1 MSTTE
6 PATAG
11 GPDSTIAAPGGAP
24 NYLSHKQILVILGGL
39 MAGMFLAALDQS
51 IVGTALPRIVS
62 EFNSLDKLSWVVT
75 AYLLTSTASTPL
87 WGKISDL
94 YGRRPLFIAA
104 IVIFLAGSVLSAMSQ
119 NIEMLIG
126 FRAVQ
131 GLGAGGL
138 MSLAFATI
146 GDVIPPRERGK
157 YMGYFGA
164 VFGLSSVAGPLLGGL
179 LTDGPGWRWI
189 FWINVPIGL
198 VALGIVGAVLKLP
211 HVKRSHKID
220 YLGAATVAAAV
231 TTLLLAISWSGPGNG
246 WGDGTTIALLVAA
259 VVLAVAF
266 VFIEL
271 RVAEPIIPMDLFKG
285 RIFSG
290 YASYAFLLGFAMFGA
305 LIFLPLYLQAV
316 KDLSPTQSGLALLP
330 MIVGIFS
337 ASIPSGQLMSK
348 TGRYKVYPIISSVLV
363 GTAMVLL
370 STLSLTTPYWQMAIY
385 MFVMGAGLGLSMQ
398 ITVTAA
404 QNSVPRKHMGTAT
417 STMTFFRSM
426 GGAIGTAVYGAV
438 LTIRLKDHL
447 TDIVPNATQAAVDGL
462 AKAANSVQALHG
474 LAQPMKGW
482 ALHGLVDAMDDVFLV
497 SLPFLAIALILAI
510 ITPEQ
515 RLAGRSDDP
524 KAQGKEPE
532 GEESVEAS
540 APVAMH

>member
-6 PATAG
+6 PAT
-11 GPDSTIAAPGGAP
+11 PGGAAP
-24 NYLSHKQILVILGGL
+24 DTAPQYLSHKQILVVLGGL

-51 IVGTALPRIVS
+51 IVGTALPQIVS

-94 YGRRPLFIAA
+94 YGRRPLFMAA
-104 IVIFLAGSVLSAMSQ
+104 IITFLAGSVLSALAQ
-119 NIEMLIG
+119 NIEELIG

-138 MSLAFATI
+138 MALAFATI

-189 FWINVPIGL
+189 FWINLPIGL
-198 VALGIVGAVLKLP
+198 VALGIVAAVLRLP

-220 YLGAATVAAAV
+220 YAGAAVITGAV
-231 TTLLLAISWSGPGNG
+231 TTLLLAISWSGPTNG
-246 WGDGTTIALLVAA
+246 WGAGMTIGLLVAA
-259 VVLAVAF
+259 AVLAVAF
-266 VFIEL
+266 VFVEL
-271 RVAEPIIPMDLFKG
+271 KVSEPIIPMDLFKG

-290 YASYAFLLGFAMFGA
+290 YAGYAFLLGFAMFGA

-316 KDLSPTQSGLALLP
+316 KGLSPTRSGLALLP

-348 TGRYKVYPIISSVLV
+348 TGRYKVYPIISAVLV
-363 GTAMVLL
+363 GGAMVLL
-370 STLSLTTPYWQMAIY
+370 STLGMTTPYWHLAIY

-404 QNSVPRKHMGTAT
+404 QNSVPRQHMGSAT

-438 LTIRLKDHL
+438 LTSRLKDHL
-447 TDIVPNATQAAVDGL
+447 TDIVPNATQAMVDGL
-462 AKAANSVQALHG
+462 AKAANSVEALHQ
-474 LAQPMKGW
+474 LQEPMKGW

-497 SLPFLAIALILAI
+497 SLPFLVIALIIAV

-515 RLAGRSDDP
+515 RLAGRSDGEP
-524 KAQGKEPE
+524 KQE
-532 GEESVEAS
+532 GEIESS
-540 APVAMH
+540 AAAAMH

>member
-6 PATAG
+6 PAAAG
-11 GPDSTIAAPGGAP
+11 GASTAPDP
-24 NYLSHKQILVILGGL
+24 NTPQYLSHKQILVVLGGL

-104 IVIFLAGSVLSAMSQ
+104 IVTFLAGSVLSALSQ
-119 NIEMLIG
+119 NIEQLIG

-189 FWINVPIGL
+189 FWINLPIGL
-198 VALGIVGAVLKLP
+198 VALGIVAAVLRLP
-211 HVKRSHKID
+211 HVRRSHKID
-220 YLGAATVAAAV
+220 YLGAAVVTAAV
-231 TTLLLAISWSGPGNG
+231 TSLLLAVSWSGPTNG
-246 WGDGTTIALLVAA
+246 WGTGTSIALLSAA
-259 VVLAVAF
+259 LVLAVAF

-271 RVAEPIIPMDLFKG
+271 KVAEPIIPMDLFKG

-290 YASYAFLLGFAMFGA
+290 YAGFAFLLGFAMFGA

-316 KDLSPTQSGLALLP
+316 KDLSPTRSGLALLP

-337 ASIPSGQLMSK
+337 ASIPSGQMMSK
-348 TGRYKVYPIISSVLV
+348 NGRYKAFPIISAVLV
-363 GTAMVLL
+363 GGAMVLL
-370 STLSLTTPYWQMAIY
+370 STLSMTTPYWQLAIY

-404 QNSVPRKHMGTAT
+404 QNSVPRQHMGSAT

-438 LTIRLKDHL
+438 LTGRLKDHL
-447 TDIVPNATQAAVDGL
+447 TDIIPNATQSMVDGI

-474 LAQPMKGW
+474 MQDPMKGW

-497 SLPFLAIALILAI
+497 SLPFLAIAFVIAV

-515 RLAGRSDDP
+515 RLAGRSDGP
-524 KAQGKEPE
+524 KPE
-532 GEESVEAS
+532 GDSVESS
-540 APVAMH
+540 AAAAMH

>member
-6 PATAG
+6 PATTG
-11 GPDSTIAAPGGAP
+11 GASPAPDNAP
-24 NYLSHKQILVILGGL
+24 NYLSHRQILVILGGL

-51 IVGTALPRIVS
+51 IVGTALPQIVS

-104 IVIFLAGSVLSAMSQ
+104 IVTFLAGSVLSALSQ
-119 NIEMLIG
+119 NIEQLIG

-189 FWINVPIGL
+189 FWINLPIGL
-198 VALGIVGAVLKLP
+198 VALGIVSAVLRLP

-220 YLGAATVAAAV
+220 YLGAAIVTGAV
-231 TTLLLAISWSGPGNG
+231 TTLLLAVSWSGPTNG
-246 WGDGTTIALLVAA
+246 WGNGTTLALLIGA

-266 VFIEL
+266 VLVEL
-271 RVAEPIIPMDLFKG
+271 RVSEPIIPMDLFKG

-290 YASYAFLLGFAMFGA
+290 YAAFAFLLGFAMFGA

-316 KDLSPTQSGLALLP
+316 KDLSPTRSGLALLP

-348 TGRYKVYPIISSVLV
+348 TGRYKIYPIISAVLV
-363 GTAMVLL
+363 AGAMVLL
-370 STLSLTTPYWQMAIY
+370 STIGLHTPYWHLAIF
-385 MFVMGAGLGLSMQ
+385 MFIMGSGLGLSMQ

-404 QNSVPRKHMGTAT
+404 QNSVPRQHMGTAT

-438 LTIRLKDHL
+438 LTSRLKVHL
-447 TDIVPNATQAAVDGL
+447 GDIVPQTMQGMVDQL

-474 LAQPMKGW
+474 LKDPMKGW
-482 ALHGLVDAMDDVFLV
+482 ALSGLVNAMDDVFLV
-497 SLPFLAIALILAI
+497 SLPFLAIALVLAI

-515 RLAGRSDDP
+515 RLAGRNDAP
-524 KAQGKEPE
+524 KPDGDTADL
-532 GEESVEAS
+532 EAS
-540 APVAMH
+540 AAAAMH

>member
-1 MSTTE
+1 MSTPE

-11 GPDSTIAAPGGAP
+11 GASTAPDPHTPQ
-24 NYLSHKQILVILGGL
+24 YLSHKQILVVLGGL

-104 IVIFLAGSVLSAMSQ
+104 IVTFLAGSVLSALAQ
-119 NIEMLIG
+119 NIEQLIG

-189 FWINVPIGL
+189 FWINLPIGL
-198 VALGIVGAVLKLP
+198 VALGIVAAVLRLP

-220 YLGAATVAAAV
+220 YLGATVITGAV
-231 TTLLLAISWSGPGNG
+231 TSLLLAISWSGPTNG
-246 WGDGTTIALLVAA
+246 WGTGTTIALLAA
-259 VVLAVAF
+259 ALVLAVSF
-266 VFIEL
+266 VFVEL
-271 RVAEPIIPMDLFKG
+271 KVAEPIIPMDLFKG

-290 YASYAFLLGFAMFGA
+290 YAGFAFLLGFAMFGA

-316 KDLSPTQSGLALLP
+316 KGLSPTRSGLALLP

-337 ASIPSGQLMSK
+337 ASIPSGQMMSK
-348 TGRYKVYPIISSVLV
+348 NGRYKAFPIISAVLV
-363 GTAMVLL
+363 SGAMLLL
-370 STLSLTTPYWQMAIY
+370 STLSMTTPYWQLAIY

-404 QNSVPRKHMGTAT
+404 QNSVPRQHMGSAT

-438 LTIRLKDHL
+438 LTSRLKDHL
-447 TDIVPNATQAAVDGL
+447 TDIIPNATQAMVDGI
-462 AKAANSVQALHG
+462 AKAANSVQALHSM
-474 LAQPMKGW
+474 QEPMKGW

-497 SLPFLAIALILAI
+497 SLPFLAIAFVIAV

-515 RLAGRSDDP
+515 RLAGRTDGP
-524 KAQGKEPE
+524 KPE
-532 GEESVEAS
+532 GDSVESS
-540 APVAMH
+540 AAAAMH

>member
-6 PATAG
+6 PEAL
-11 GPDSTIAAPGGAP
+11 PGTTQDP
-24 NYLSHKQILVILGGL
+24 PSYLSHRQILVVLGGL

-51 IVGTALPRIVS
+51 IVGTALPQIVS

-104 IVIFLAGSVLSAMSQ
+104 IVTFLGGSVLAAMAQ

-146 GDVIPPRERGK
+146 ADVVPPRERGK

-189 FWINVPIGL
+189 FWINLPIGV
-198 VALGIVGAVLKLP
+198 VALAVVAAVLKLP
-211 HVKRSHKID
+211 HTKRSHKID
-220 YLGAATVAAAV
+220 YLGASIVTGAV
-231 TTLLLAISWSGPGNG
+231 TALLLAVSWAGPDYG
-246 WGDGTTIALLVAA
+246 WGSTTTLALLIGA
-259 VVLAVAF
+259 VVLSVAF
-266 VFIEL
+266 VLVEL
-271 RVAEPIIPMDLFKG
+271 RVSEPIIPMDLFKG
-285 RIFSG
+285 RIFAG
-290 YASYAFLLGFAMFGA
+290 YSAYAFLLGFAMFGA

-316 KDLSPTQSGLALLP
+316 KEMSPTESGLALLP

-337 ASIPSGQLMSK
+337 ASIPSGQLMSR
-348 TGRYKVYPIISSVLV
+348 TGSYKIYPIISAVLV
-363 GTAMVLL
+363 GGAMLML
-370 STLSLTTPYWQMAIY
+370 STLAIDTAYWQLAIY

-404 QNSVPRKHMGTAT
+404 QNSVDRKHMGTAT

-438 LTIRLKDHL
+438 LTSRLKVHL
-447 TDIVPNATQAAVDGL
+447 EDVVPAAAKDSIDSL
-462 AKAANSVQALHG
+462 AKAANSVQALHA
-474 LAQPMKGW
+474 LPQPPRSW
-482 ALHGLVDAMDDVFLV
+482 ALTSLVGAMGDVFLV
-497 SLPFLAIALILAI
+497 SLPFLAIALVLAI

-515 RLAGRSDDP
+515 KLAAREDG
-524 KAQGKEPE
+524 AAKEVDL
-532 GEESVEAS
+532 ESAAS
-540 APVAMH
+540 MH

>member
-11 GPDSTIAAPGGAP
+11 GASPAPEPNAP

-104 IVIFLAGSVLSAMSQ
+104 IVTFLAGSVLSAMSQ
-119 NIEMLIG
+119 NIEELIG
-126 FRAVQ
+126 FRAIQ

-198 VALGIVGAVLKLP
+198 VALGVVAAVLKLP

-220 YLGAATVAAAV
+220 YLGAAIVTGAV
-231 TTLLLAISWSGPGNG
+231 TTLLLAVSWSGPTNG
-246 WGDGTTIALLVAA
+246 WGAGTTIALLVAA
-259 VVLAVAF
+259 VVLAVVF
-266 VFIEL
+266 VLVEL
-271 RVAEPIIPMDLFKG
+271 RVSEPIIPMDLFKG

-290 YASYAFLLGFAMFGA
+290 YAAYAFLLGFAMFGA

-316 KDLSPTQSGLALLP
+316 KDLSPTKSGLALLP
-330 MIVGIFS
+330 MIVGIFF

-348 TGRYKVYPIISSVLV
+348 TGRYKIYPIISSVLV
-363 GTAMVLL
+363 GGAMVLL
-370 STLSLTTPYWQMAIY
+370 STIGLTTPYWQLAIY
-385 MFVMGAGLGLSMQ
+385 MFIMGAGLGLSMQ

-404 QNSVPRKHMGTAT
+404 QNSVPRQHMGTAT

-438 LTIRLKDHL
+438 LTSRLTTHL
-447 TDIVPNATQAAVDGL
+447 GDIVPQSMHGMVDQL
-462 AKAANSVQALHG
+462 AKAANSVQALHA
-474 LAQPMKGW
+474 LPQPMKGW
-482 ALHGLVDAMDDVFLV
+482 ALSGLVQAMDDVFLV
-497 SLPFLAIALILAI
+497 SLPFLAIAFILAV

-515 RLAGRSDDP
+515 RLAGRDDGP
-524 KAQGKEPE
+524 KPE
-532 GEESVEAS
+532 GDNADLAAS
-540 APVAMH
+540 AAAMH

>member
-1 MSTTE
+1 MSTPQ
-6 PATAG
+6 PATAAG
-11 GPDSTIAAPGGAP
+11 TPSAEDGLHYP
-24 NYLSHKQILVILGGL
+24 SHRQILVILGGL
-39 MAGMFLAALDQS
+39 MAGLFLAALDQS
-51 IVGTALPRIVS
+51 IVGTALPQIVS

-94 YGRRPLFIAA
+94 YGRRPLFQAA
-104 IVIFLAGSVLSAMSQ
+104 IITFLAGSVLSALAQ
-119 NIEMLIG
+119 NIEQLIG

-138 MSLAFATI
+138 LSLAFATI

-189 FWINVPIGL
+189 FWINLPIGL
-198 VALGIVGAVLKLP
+198 AALVVVTMVLRLP
-211 HVKRSHKID
+211 HQRRSHDID

-231 TTLLLAISWSGPGNG
+231 TSLLLAVSWSGPDVG
-246 WGDGTTIALLVAA
+246 WRAPLTIGLLAGAL
-259 VVLAVAF
+259 VLSVAF
-266 VFIEL
+266 VLIEL
-271 RVAEPIIPMDLFKG
+271 RVKEPIIPMELFKG
-285 RIFSG
+285 RIFAGNSA
-290 YASYAFLLGFAMFGA
+290 YTFLLGFAMFGA

-316 KDLSPTQSGLALLP
+316 KEMSPTRSGLALLP

-337 ASIPSGQLMSK
+337 TSIPSGLQMSK
-348 TGRYKVYPIISSVLV
+348 TGRYKIYPIGSAALV
-363 GTAMVLL
+363 TIAMVML
-370 STLSLTTPYWQMAIY
+370 STIAIATPYWQLAVY

-398 ITVTAA
+398 IVVTAA
-404 QNSVPRKHMGTAT
+404 QNSVPRQHMGTAT

-438 LTIRLKDHL
+438 LTSRLKVHL
-447 TDIVPNATQAAVDGL
+447 EDVVPNAAPGVVDQL
-462 AKAANSVQALHG
+462 AKAANSVQALHA
-474 LAQPMKGW
+474 LPPVPKGW
-482 ALHGLVDAMDDVFLV
+482 AMSSLVAAMGDVFLV
-497 SLPFLAIALILAI
+497 SIPFLAIALVLAL

-515 RLAGRSDDP
+515 RLASRADG
-524 KAQGKEPE
+524 AGPE
-532 GEESVEAS
+532 AETGVDGDKDTQA
-540 APVAMH
+540 AGALH

>member
-1 MSTTE
+1 MSTQE
-6 PATAG
+6 PATT
-11 GPDSTIAAPGGAP
+11 PAAPSPDEHAP
-24 NYLSHKQILVILGGL
+24 SYLSHREILVVLGGL

-51 IVGTALPRIVS
+51 IVGTALPQIVS

-104 IVIFLAGSVLSAMSQ
+104 IVTFLGGSVLAAMAQ

-164 VFGLSSVAGPLLGGL
+164 VFGLSSVAGPLLGGV

-189 FWINVPIGL
+189 FWINVPIGA
-198 VALGIVGAVLKLP
+198 VALAVVAARLKLP
-211 HVKRSHKID
+211 HVRRSHQID
-220 YLGAATVAAAV
+220 YLGAAAVTAAV
-231 TTLLLAISWSGPGNG
+231 TSLLLFLSWSGPENG
-246 WGDGTTIALLVAA
+246 WGSGTSLGLLVAS

-266 VFIEL
+266 VMIEL
-271 RVAEPIIPMDLFKG
+271 RVSEPIIPMDLFKG

-290 YASYAFLLGFAMFGA
+290 NAGFAFLLGVAMFGA

-316 KDLSPTQSGLALLP
+316 KELSPTRSGLALLP

-348 TGRYKVYPIISSVLV
+348 TGRYKQYPIISAVAV
-363 GTAMVLL
+363 AGAMLMF
-370 STLSLTTPYWQMAIY
+370 STISTTTPYWQLAIY

-398 ITVTAA
+398 IVVTAA

-426 GGAIGTAVYGAV
+426 GGAIGTALFGAV
-438 LTIRLKDHL
+438 LTSRLKDHL
-447 TDIVPNATQAAVDGL
+447 TETVPHATQATVDQL
-462 AKAANSVQALHG
+462 AKAANSVQALHS
-474 LAQPMKGW
+474 LPAPQPRGW
-482 ALHGLVDAMDDVFLV
+482 ALQSLVQAMDDVFLV
-497 SLPFLAIALILAI
+497 SLPFLAIALLLAI

-515 RLAGRSDDP
+515 KLAGRSGGP
-524 KAQGKEPE
+524 EQSPEAQ
-532 GEESVEAS
+532 EAS
-540 APVAMH
+540 AAALH

>member
-11 GPDSTIAAPGGAP
+11 GAAPDSGPS
-24 NYLSHKQILVILGGL
+24 YLSHKQILVVLGGL

-87 WGKISDL
+87 WGKVSDL
-94 YGRRPLFIAA
+94 YGRRPLFMAA
-104 IVIFLAGSVLSAMSQ
+104 IITFLAGSVLSALAQ
-119 NIEMLIG
+119 NIEQLIG

-138 MSLAFATI
+138 MALAFATI

-179 LTDGPGWRWI
+179 LTDGPGWRWF
-189 FWINVPIGL
+189 FWINLPIGL
-198 VALGIVGAVLKLP
+198 VALGIVAAVLRLP

-220 YLGAATVAAAV
+220 YLGAATIAAAV
-231 TTLLLAISWSGPGNG
+231 TSLLLAISWSGPTNG
-246 WGDGTTIALLVAA
+246 WGTTTTIALLVAS

-266 VFIEL
+266 VLIEL

-290 YASYAFLLGFAMFGA
+290 YAGYAFLLGFAMFGA

-316 KDLSPTQSGLALLP
+316 KDLSPTRSGLALLP

-337 ASIPSGQLMSK
+337 ASIPSGQMMSK
-348 TGRYKVYPIISSVLV
+348 SGRYKHFPIISAVLV
-363 GTAMVLL
+363 GGAMILL
-370 STLSLTTPYWQMAIY
+370 STLSLTTPYWQLAIY

-404 QNSVPRKHMGTAT
+404 QNSVPRQHMGSAT

-438 LTIRLKDHL
+438 LTSRLKDHL
-447 TDIVPNATQAAVDGL
+447 ADIIPNATQSMVDGL
-462 AKAANSVQALHG
+462 AKAANSVQALHA
-474 LAQPMKGW
+474 LKEPLKGF

-497 SLPFLAIALILAI
+497 SLPFLAIALIIAI
-510 ITPEQ
+510 IAPEQ
-515 RLAGRSDDP
+515 RLAGRNDGP
-524 KAQGKEPE
+524 KPE
-532 GEESVEAS
+532 GTEESVETS
-540 APVAMH
+540 AAAAMH

>member
-1 MSTTE
+1 
-6 PATAG
+6 
-11 GPDSTIAAPGGAP
+11 
-24 NYLSHKQILVILGGL
+24 

-51 IVGTALPRIVS
+51 IVGTALPQIVS

-94 YGRRPLFIAA
+94 YGRRPLFILA
-104 IVIFLAGSVLSAMSQ
+104 ILTFLGGSVLSALSQ
-119 NIEMLIG
+119 NIEQLIG

-189 FWINVPIGL
+189 FWINLPIGL
-198 VALGIVGAVLKLP
+198 VALGIVSAVLKLP
-211 HVKRSHKID
+211 HVKRSHQID
-220 YLGAATVAAAV
+220 YLGAAIVTGAV
-231 TTLLLAISWSGPGNG
+231 TALLLAVSWSGPTNG
-246 WGDGTTIALLVAA
+246 WGSGTTIALLAGT

-266 VFIEL
+266 VLVEL

-290 YASYAFLLGFAMFGA
+290 YAGYAFLMGFAMFGA

-316 KDLSPTQSGLALLP
+316 KDMSPTRSGLALLP

-348 TGRYKVYPIISSVLV
+348 TGRYKIYPIVSAILV
-363 GTAMVLL
+363 SGAMLLL
-370 STLSLTTPYWQMAIY
+370 STIGLDTAYWQLAIY

-404 QNSVPRKHMGTAT
+404 QNSVPRRHMGTAT

-438 LTIRLKDHL
+438 LTSRLKAHL
-447 TDIVPNATQAAVDGL
+447 GDIVPPAMHGMVDQL
-462 AKAANSVQALHG
+462 AKAANSVQALHA
-474 LAQPMKGW
+474 LKQPMKGW
-482 ALHGLVDAMDDVFLV
+482 SLLGLVDAMGDVFLV
-497 SLPFLAIALILAI
+497 SLPFLVIALILAI

-515 RLAGRSDDP
+515 RLAGRNDH
-524 KAQGKEPE
+524 QQQPE
-532 GEESVEAS
+532 DVEAS
-540 APVAMH
+540 AVAAMH

>member
-1 MSTTE
+1 MTTTE

-11 GPDSTIAAPGGAP
+11 GAAPEPSAP

-51 IVGTALPRIVS
+51 IVGTALPQIVS

-104 IVIFLAGSVLSAMSQ
+104 IVTFLAGSVLAALSQ
-119 NIEMLIG
+119 NIEELIG

-164 VFGLSSVAGPLLGGL
+164 VFGLSSVAGPLLGGV

-189 FWINVPIGL
+189 FWINLPIGL
-198 VALGIVGAVLKLP
+198 VALVIVAAVLKLP
-211 HVKRSHKID
+211 HVRRSHKID
-220 YLGAATVAAAV
+220 YLGAAIVTGAV

-246 WGDGTTIALLVAA
+246 WGNSTTIALLVGAI
-259 VVLAVAF
+259 VLAVAF
-266 VFIEL
+266 VLVEL

-290 YASYAFLLGFAMFGA
+290 YAAYAFLLGFAMFGA

-316 KDLSPTQSGLALLP
+316 KDLSPTRSGLALLP
-330 MIVGIFS
+330 MIVGIFA

-363 GTAMVLL
+363 GGAMVLL
-370 STLSLTTPYWQMAIY
+370 STLSISTPYWHLAIF
-385 MFVMGAGLGLSMQ
+385 MFIMGAGLGLSMQ

-438 LTIRLKDHL
+438 LTSRLEVHL
-447 TDIVPNATQAAVDGL
+447 RDIVPNATQTMVDGL
-462 AKAANSVQALHG
+462 AKAANSVQALHS
-474 LAQPMKGW
+474 LKEPMKGW
-482 ALHGLVDAMDDVFLV
+482 ALHGLVDSMGDVFLV
-497 SLPFLAIALILAI
+497 SLPFLAIALILAVV
-510 ITPEQ
+510 TPEQ
-515 RLAGRSDDP
+515 RLAGRSDGP
-524 KAQGKEPE
+524 QKPE
-532 GEESVEAS
+532 DDQNVEAS
-540 APVAMH
+540 AAAAMH

>member
-11 GPDSTIAAPGGAP
+11 GASPAPEPNAP

-62 EFNSLDKLSWVVT
+62 DFNSLDKLSWVVT

-104 IVIFLAGSVLSAMSQ
+104 IVTFLAGSVLSALSQ
-119 NIEMLIG
+119 NIEELIG

-189 FWINVPIGL
+189 FWINLPIGL
-198 VALGIVGAVLKLP
+198 VALGIVAAVLKLP

-220 YLGAATVAAAV
+220 YLGAAIVTGAV
-231 TTLLLAISWSGPGNG
+231 TTLLLAVSWSGPNNG
-246 WGDGTTIALLVAA
+246 WGNATTIGLLVAA
-259 VVLAVAF
+259 VVLAVVF
-266 VFIEL
+266 VLVEL
-271 RVAEPIIPMDLFKG
+271 RVSEPIIPMDLFKG

-290 YASYAFLLGFAMFGA
+290 YAGYAFLLGFAMFGA

-316 KDLSPTQSGLALLP
+316 KNMSPTKSGLALLP
-330 MIVGIFS
+330 MIIGIFF

-348 TGRYKVYPIISSVLV
+348 TGRYKIYPIVSAVLV
-363 GTAMVLL
+363 GGAMVML
-370 STLSLTTPYWQMAIY
+370 STIGLSTPYWQLAIY

-404 QNSVPRKHMGTAT
+404 QNSVPRQHMGTAT

-438 LTIRLKDHL
+438 LTSRLTVHL
-447 TDIVPNATQAAVDGL
+447 GDIVPQSMQGMVGQL
-462 AKAANSVQALHG
+462 AKAANSVQALHS
-474 LAQPMKGW
+474 LKPPMKDW
-482 ALHGLVDAMDDVFLV
+482 ALSGLVQAMDDVFLV

-515 RLAGRSDDP
+515 RLAGRSDGA
-524 KAQGKEPE
+524 KPE
-532 GEESVEAS
+532 GDNVDLEAS
-540 APVAMH
+540 AAAAMH

>member
-1 MSTTE
+1 MSSTE
-6 PATAG
+6 PATAPAG
-11 GPDSTIAAPGGAP
+11 NSPDANPDAPS
-24 NYLSHKQILVILGGL
+24 YLSHREILVVLGGL

-51 IVGTALPRIVS
+51 IVGTALPQIVS

-104 IVIFLAGSVLSAMSQ
+104 IVTFLGGSVLSAVAQ
-119 NIEMLIG
+119 NIEQLIG

-189 FWINVPIGL
+189 FWINVPIGA
-198 VALGIVGAVLKLP
+198 VALVIVSARLKLN
-211 HVKRSHKID
+211 HVRRSHQID

-231 TTLLLAISWSGPGNG
+231 TSLLLYLSWSGPEHG
-246 WGDGTTIALLVAA
+246 WATGQSLALLGAA

-266 VFIEL
+266 VLIEL
-271 RVAEPIIPMDLFKG
+271 RVSEPIIPMDLFKG

-290 YASYAFLLGFAMFGA
+290 NAAFAFLLGIAMFGA
-305 LIFLPLYLQAV
+305 IIFLPLYMQAV
-316 KDLSPTQSGLALLP
+316 KEMSPTRSGLALLP

-337 ASIPSGQLMSK
+337 ASIPSGQLMSR
-348 TGRYKVYPIISSVLV
+348 TGRYKQYPIISAVMVAL
-363 GTAMVLL
+363 AMFLL
-370 STLSLTTPYWQMAIY
+370 STISTTTPYWQLAIY

-398 ITVTAA
+398 IVVTAA
-404 QNSVPRKHMGTAT
+404 QNSVPRRHMGTAT

-426 GGAIGTAVYGAV
+426 GGAIGTAVFGAV
-438 LTIRLKDHL
+438 LTSRLKTHL
-447 TDIVPNATQAAVDGL
+447 ADTIPNATQSVVDQL
-462 AKAANSVQALHG
+462 AKAANSVQALHK
-474 LAQPMKGW
+474 LPSPQPRGW
-482 ALHGLVDAMDDVFLV
+482 ALESLVKAMDDVFLV
-497 SLPFLAIALILAI
+497 AIPFVALALVIAL

-515 RLAGRSDDP
+515 KLASRSDGAP
-524 KAQGKEPE
+524 AGEKEPE
-532 GEESVEAS
+532 DAEA
-540 APVAMH
+540 AAAAAAMH

>member
-6 PATAG
+6 PAT
-11 GPDSTIAAPGGAP
+11 PGGAAPDSVADGP
-24 NYLSHKQILVILGGL
+24 NYLSHKQILVVLGGL

-51 IVGTALPRIVS
+51 IVGTALPQIVS

-104 IVIFLAGSVLSAMSQ
+104 IVTFLAGSVLSALAQ

-189 FWINVPIGL
+189 FWINLPIGL
-198 VALGIVGAVLKLP
+198 VALGIVAAVLKLP

-220 YLGAATVAAAV
+220 YLGAAIITGAV
-231 TTLLLAISWSGPGNG
+231 TTLLLAISWSGPENG
-246 WGDGTTIALLVAA
+246 WGAGTTVGLLAAA
-259 VVLAVAF
+259 VVLAVGF
-266 VFIEL
+266 VFVEL
-271 RVAEPIIPMDLFKG
+271 KVAEPIIPMDLFKG

-290 YASYAFLLGFAMFGA
+290 YAGYAFLLGFAMFGA

-316 KDLSPTQSGLALLP
+316 KDLSPTRSGLALLP

-337 ASIPSGQLMSK
+337 ASIPSGQLMSRN
-348 TGRYKVYPIISSVLV
+348 GRYKVFPIISAVLV
-363 GTAMVLL
+363 GGAMVLL
-370 STLSLTTPYWQMAIY
+370 STLSLTTPYWQLAIY

-404 QNSVPRKHMGTAT
+404 QNSVPRQHMGSAT

-438 LTIRLKDHL
+438 LTGRLKDHL
-447 TDIVPNATQAAVDGL
+447 TEIVPHATQSMVDGL
-462 AKAANSVQALHG
+462 AKAANSVEALHA
-474 LAQPMKGW
+474 LKPPMKGW
-482 ALHGLVDAMDDVFLV
+482 ALEGLVQAMDDVFLV
-497 SLPFLAIALILAI
+497 SLPFLAIALVIAI
-510 ITPEQ
+510 VTPEQ
-515 RLAGRSDDP
+515 RLAGRSDDTKP
-524 KAQGKEPE
+524 D
-532 GEESVEAS
+532 ESVESS
-540 APVAMH
+540 AAAALH

>member
-6 PATAG
+6 PATSG
-11 GPDSTIAAPGGAP
+11 GASAAPDPDAP
-24 NYLSHKQILVILGGL
+24 QYLSHKQIMVVLGGL

-51 IVGTALPRIVS
+51 IVGTALPQIVS

-104 IVIFLAGSVLSAMSQ
+104 IVTFLAGSVLSALAQ
-119 NIEMLIG
+119 NIEELIG

-189 FWINVPIGL
+189 FWINLPIGL
-198 VALGIVGAVLKLP
+198 VALGIVAAVLRVP
-211 HVKRSHKID
+211 HTKRSHKID
-220 YLGAATVAAAV
+220 YLGASMIAAAV
-231 TTLLLAISWSGPGNG
+231 TSLLLAISWSGPENG
-246 WGDGTTIALLVAA
+246 WGNSTTIGLLVAA

-266 VFIEL
+266 VFTEL
-271 RVAEPIIPMDLFKG
+271 KVAEPIIPMDLFKG
-285 RIFSG
+285 RIFAG
-290 YASYAFLLGFAMFGA
+290 YAGYAFLLGFAMFGA
-305 LIFLPLYLQAV
+305 MIFLPLYLQAV
-316 KDLSPTQSGLALLP
+316 KGMSPTRSGLALLP
-330 MIVGIFS
+330 MIIGIFS

-348 TGRYKVYPIISSVLV
+348 NGRYKIFPIVSAVLV
-363 GTAMVLL
+363 GGAMVML
-370 STLSLTTPYWQMAIY
+370 STLALTTPYWQMAIY

-404 QNSVPRKHMGTAT
+404 QNSVPRMHMGTAT

-426 GGAIGTAVYGAV
+426 GGAVGTAVYGAV
-438 LTIRLKDHL
+438 LTSRLTDHL
-447 TDIVPNATQAAVDGL
+447 VDIVPQASQGMVETL
-462 AKAANSVQALHG
+462 SKAANSVEALHQ
-474 LAQPMKGW
+474 LREPMRGW
-482 ALHGLVDAMDDVFLV
+482 ALHGLVEAMGDVFLV
-497 SLPFLAIALILAI
+497 SLPFLAIALIIAI

-515 RLAGRSDDP
+515 RLAGRTDPKPDTDDP
-524 KAQGKEPE
+524 V
-532 GEESVEAS
+532 ESSTPA
-540 APVAMH
+540 ALH